1 LAIPRPAET
10 EVPRLS
16 INIAAALVLA
26 LAFSLSVGG
35 DFHAGAAERPTLAG
49 ISQGLT
55 CQCGCGLTVANC
67 NHPTCS
73 FSVPVREQIESKIA
87 KGESAGQIIGFYR
100 AKFGEKVLSAPT
112 TEGFNILAWVMPF
125 VAVVL
130 GGALIFYTTSRWHDR
145 PAKQSA
151 GNSTAKAASSQFDPD
166 LKRRLENELR
176 ERT

>member
-1 LAIPRPAET
+1 MPRA
-10 EVPRLS
+10 S
-16 INIAAALVLA
+16 INIAAVFVLA
-26 LAFSLSVGG
+26 IAFSLV
-35 DFHAGAAERPTLAG
+35 AGSDLRLRAAERPTLAG

-73 FSVPVREQIESKIA
+73 FSVPVRQQIESMIS
-87 KGESAGQIIGFYR
+87 KGESGSQIIAFYR

-125 VAVVL
+125 VAVAL
-130 GGALIFYTTSRWHDR
+130 GGAFIFYTTTRWRDR
-145 PAKQSA
+145 PERPRTAS
-151 GNSTAKAASSQFDPD
+151 GSVAKADASQFDPE

>member
-1 LAIPRPAET
+1 MLRASIGIVAVPVLAI
-10 EVPRLS
+10 
-16 INIAAALVLA
+16 
-26 LAFSLSVGG
+26 AFSLAVGG
-35 DFHAGAAERPTLAG
+35 DFRVGAAERPTLAG

-73 FSVPVREQIESKIA
+73 FSVPVREQIESMIG
-87 KGESAGQIIGFYR
+87 KGKSGSQIIGFYR

-130 GGALIFYTTSRWHDR
+130 GGALIFYTTNRWHDL
-145 PAKQSA
+145 PAKRSSN
-151 GNSTAKAASSQFDPD
+151 GSTAKAGTPQFDPE